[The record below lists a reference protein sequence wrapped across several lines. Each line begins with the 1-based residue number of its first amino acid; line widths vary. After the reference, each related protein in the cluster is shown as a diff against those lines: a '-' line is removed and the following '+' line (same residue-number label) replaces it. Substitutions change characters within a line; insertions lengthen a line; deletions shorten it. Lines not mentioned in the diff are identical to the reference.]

1 MNKNATGTGLFKFKV
16 MCVAVTLVLGVSLFA
31 AGAIAESRCG
41 KKCCTQ
47 SSPMDMDMHHSKGNP
62 KPSSAGFCN
71 GNPMAPCDLET
82 GQSSELPEFILSSA
96 GGGQTNTV
104 GSTGIATGSLTDKH
118 ACRGNDHYQ
127 FVAENCRSAPIYLQ
141 NVSILI

>member
-47 SSPMDMDMHHSKGNP
+47 SSPMDMHHSKGKLIP
-62 KPSSAGFCN
+62 LSAGFCN
-71 GNPMAPCDLET
+71 GDPMVPCDLET
-82 GQSSELPEFILSSA
+82 GQSSELPEFILSAA
-96 GGGQTNTV
+96 GGGQPNTV
-104 GSTGIATGSLTDKH
+104 GPAGIATGSPTGKH
-118 ACRGNDHYQ
+118 NFGGYEIYQ
-127 FVAENCRSAPIYLQ
+127 LLREKSRSAPKYLQ
-141 NVSILI
+141 NLSLLI